1 MGPTAVSGWGAR
13 PMSKVIRTPQISE
26 GRVSIGAL
34 RPGELIPLDVEEGGG
49 GFVAVD
55 DQVEEASAREVEEG
69 AEGAEEADES
79 LEEEGAA
86 EDAGAGDDEEDPE
99 EEPEAEEEA
108 PQTFTAL
115 EVEALVE
122 ERLKAFEER
131 FQTEKEAAY
140 RSGYED
146 GQAEGLK
153 AGQEQSRDEIEQ
165 FASIVQTFSAQ
176 QEDARKN
183 ADQDLVALAL
193 AVGRH
198 IVGSATEV
206 SEGPVLYA
214 VRECLDSLEEKSRVV
229 VKVHPDDLDV
239 VRRHRGDW
247 LEALEG
253 IEQLTIEGDAEIT
266 RGGCILETPKG
277 DVDAQIEE
285 RLDRLQ
291 VTLTEQ
297 IRDED
302 EPS

>member
-1 MGPTAVSGWGAR
+1 
-13 PMSKVIRTPQISE
+13 MSKVIRTPRISE
-26 GRVSIGAL
+26 ERVSIGAL
-34 RPGELIPLDVEEGGG
+34 HPGELTPIDEDGGP
-49 GFVAVD
+49 FVALD
-55 DQVEEASAREVEEG
+55 EQVEEASAREMEEG
-69 AEGAEEADES
+69 AEGIEAADGS

-86 EDAGAGDDEEDPE
+86 EDAGTEEGEEGAE

-115 EVEALVE
+115 QVEEMVE

-131 FQTEKEAAY
+131 FQTEKEEAY

-153 AGQEQSRDEIEQ
+153 KGQEQSQDEIER
-165 FASIVQTFSAQ
+165 FSSIVQSFTSQ
-176 QEDARKN
+176 QKDARKN

-193 AVGRH
+193 AVGRR

-206 SEGPVLYA
+206 SDGPVLYA
-214 VRECLDSLEEKSRVV
+214 VRECLDSLEDKSRVV

-239 VRRHRGDW
+239 VRRHRADW
-247 LEALEG
+247 LESLEG
-253 IEQLTIEGDAEIT
+253 IEQLTIEGDADMT
-266 RGGCILETPKG
+266 PGGCILETPKG

-297 IRDED
+297 IRNED
-302 EPS
+302 EPT